1 MKQMGPQAGDAY
13 DDQIKSDDVVQEP
26 RHGENKYAGDQCR
39 KRLQNNKLTVA
50 MKTPGSRHGAASGA
64 GPNLNK
70 SRCYMSPPSIRR
82 SPAGSGGLVDQG
94 NGMKYEATV
103 PIERTI
109 TAR

>member
-1 MKQMGPQAGDAY
+1 
-13 DDQIKSDDVVQEP
+13 
-26 RHGENKYAGDQCR
+26 
-39 KRLQNNKLTVA
+39 
-50 MKTPGSRHGAASGA
+50 MKTPDLRYGAASGA

-70 SRCYMSPPSIRR
+70 SRCDMPPAVRR

-94 NGMKYEATV
+94 NGMKYEAIV